1 MTIGNAVMTAAIMRG
16 VYVALG
22 TGISTALLVW
32 ATTDDWKPVIIAGA
46 TSALAALGFR
56 GGFEGVYDSNRA
68 STGNMNEGDVAMA
81 SPKVEVVPTG
91 SVGDITVTGSVASTS
106 GTN

>member
-1 MTIGNAVMTAAIMRG
+1 MTGNPIFNEAFKR
-16 VYVALG
+16 ALG
-22 TGISTALLVW
+22 HGCLLGGLAFMGARQQGINWENSIYAFIGAVVALLV
-32 ATTDDWKPVIIAGA
+32 
-46 TSALAALGFR
+46 SR
-56 GGFEGVYDSNRA
+56 GVFERA
-68 STGNMNEGDVAMA
+68 DTGNMNASDVPMA

>member
-1 MTIGNAVMTAAIMRG
+1 LAFMGARQQGINWENSIYAFIGAV
-16 VYVALG
+16 V
-22 TGISTALLVW
+22 ALLV
-32 ATTDDWKPVIIAGA
+32 
-46 TSALAALGFR
+46 SR
-56 GGFEGVYDSNRA
+56 GVFEGGWDSHRA
-68 STGNMNEGDVAMA
+68 DTGNMNASDVPMA